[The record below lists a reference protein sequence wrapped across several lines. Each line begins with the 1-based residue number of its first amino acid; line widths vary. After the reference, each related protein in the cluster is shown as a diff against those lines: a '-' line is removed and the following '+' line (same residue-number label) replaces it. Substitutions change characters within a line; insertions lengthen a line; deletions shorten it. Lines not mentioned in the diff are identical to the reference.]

1 MIVVVEIFIVKYM
14 FLNDIDYLYLL
25 FYFKLK
31 WNKIRGYIFYNV
43 NKFRNKELKIMND
56 LFNLYEIGLLE
67 LVKMRLFI

>member
-1 MIVVVEIFIVKYM
+1 MI
-14 FLNDIDYLYLL
+14 YLYLL
-25 FYFKLK
+25 IYFKLK

-67 LVKMRLFI
+67 LVKMRLFIKFIFVY